1 MLPLERTQA
10 EAQQRLGDGWE
21 ACVVAPGGEP
31 AGWVPA
37 QVPGTAAAALRAA
50 GRPVPPD
57 LDAYDCWFRT
67 GFDAEPADR
76 DEELVLAVGG
86 LATSAEVFLNGER
99 VVESESMFL
108 AHDPDVTGLVRDR
121 NELQI
126 RCRALA
132 PLLAATRRPRAR
144 WRTSLAAGNLR
155 FVRTMLL
162 GRAPG
167 FAPGPAA
174 VGPWRPVELR
184 RRRGICVD
192 ALELRPRLEGTDGIL
207 GVRMRLRAPDG
218 VLPDEVE
225 VAVAGVAARVPL
237 VDGSGEGAVVVPGVR
252 TWWPCTHGEP
262 VLHDARISAGGLLLA
277 ERRVGFRRLEPGPG
291 YDVDEAPLRLSVNG
305 VEVFA
310 RGAVWTPPDFVRL
323 WSEPDV
329 LRRALERVRD
339 RRDEHRSAAGHRRP
353 TKARRSTISA
363 TSSACSSGRTS
374 CSPTSTTRSPTPGSA
389 SSWSRRRVRS
399 SGESPGGRAS
409 RFSAARARWN
419 SRSRCWGSTPRSAV
433 TSSSASCCRDWPGEA
448 GADVPYVPSAPSG
461 GDLPFRFDRGVAN
474 YFGVGGYRRPL
485 DDARRAQVGFAAEC
499 LAVANVPDDETLEAE
514 GLSATPVHDPRWK
527 AGVPRDAGSGWDFDD
542 VRDRYLEHLF
552 AVDANELRRT
562 DPHRYLDLSRATS
575 GELMAEVLGE
585 WRRAASPCAGALVL
599 WLHDLVPGAG
609 WGLVDAAGRAK
620 VACHH
625 LRRVLAPL
633 AVWTTDEGLGGID
646 VHLANDGPEPV
657 HAMLR
662 VALYRDL
669 EQRVDEASEPLELEP
684 HASTTR
690 NLESVLGR
698 FADAAYAYRFGPP
711 GHDLAVA
718 TLETADG
725 AILSQAFRFPAGRP
739 LGVEPAERL
748 GLAAA
753 AEPVSAGLVA
763 VRVAARRFAYAVR
776 VVAPGWEAE
785 DDAFSVEPGGER
797 QVLVHACDELP
808 FTGALTAL
816 NLDGRVPVA
825 LPD

>member
-329 LRRALERVRD
+329 LRRALERVRTAGMNIVRLPGTGTYESEAFHD
-339 RRDEHRSAAGHRRP
+339 LCDELGLLVWQDFMFANFDYPLADPGFRELVEQEARQELRRIAGRPSLAVLCGSSEVEQQVAMLGLDPALGRDELFGELLP
-353 TKARRSTISA
+353 GLAR
-363 TSSACSSGRTS
+363 
-374 CSPTSTTRSPTPGSA
+374 
-389 SSWSRRRVRS
+389 
-399 SGESPGGRAS
+399 
-409 RFSAARARWN
+409 
-419 SRSRCWGSTPRSAV
+419 
-433 TSSSASCCRDWPGEA
+433 EA

-542 VRDRYLEHLF
+542 VRDWYLEHLF